1 MAVSVSDIKVTFPE
15 FDLGDGNDT
24 QNALIAAKLA
34 EAQGR
39 VDYACFQTVG
49 NADTCVKYLT
59 ARLIAL
65 SPTGL
70 NMKLSAKDGSTIYD
84 ETYFTL
90 RAAAAFGFRV
100 P

>member
-1 MAVSVSDIKVTFPE
+1 MAVSVSDIKVSFPE
-15 FDLGDGNDT
+15 FDLGTNAAQD
-24 QNALIAAKLA
+24 ALIAAKLA

-39 VDYACFQTVG
+39 VDYSLFEKEV
-49 NADTCVKYLT
+49 NADTCVKYLC
-59 ARLIAL
+59 ARMIAL
-65 SPTGL
+65 SPSGI